1 MEPREQAAAGGLKAG
16 SAAAEPASE
25 RLAAVGRSALAG
37 RRALVVGGSGG
48 IGAAVA
54 RGLASR
60 GASVLVHGRS
70 PASVGAVV
78 ATIRSAGGQAEGLAL
93 PLESAAPL
101 LAAIR
106 HAGPFDILAVAF
118 GPFVRKPLAAHSP
131 EDWERMASLNLALPG
146 ALVSA
151 LFPAMCDRG
160 FGRILLFGG
169 TRTDAIRGYRSNAA
183 YAAAKTG
190 LGVLAKS
197 AAIEGA
203 PRNVAAVAVCP
214 GLVRTEYVDDA
225 AAEALR
231 LMAPGGRLSSPVEVA
246 EIALGLIDR
255 DPCAASGAIVSLD
268 AGFDP

>member
-1 MEPREQAAAGGLKAG
+1 MEPREQAAAGGLKG
-16 SAAAEPASE
+16 GKSGNAAD
-25 RLAAVGRSALAG
+25 GGHSALAG

-54 RGLASR
+54 RGLAAR
-60 GASVLVHGRS
+60 GASVLVHGRNPS
-70 PASVGAVV
+70 SVAAVV
-78 ATIRSAGGQAEGLAL
+78 TAIRRGGGQAEGLAL
-93 PLESAAPL
+93 PLDSAGPL
-101 LAAIR
+101 LAAVSQ
-106 HAGPFDILAVAF
+106 AGPFDILVAAF
-118 GPFVRKPLAAHSP
+118 GPFVRKPLADHSP

-151 LFPAMCDRG
+151 LFPAMRDRG

-203 PRNVAAVAVCP
+203 PHNVAAVAVCP
-214 GLVRTEYVDDA
+214 GLVRTEYIDDA

-231 LMAPGGRLSSPVEVA
+231 RMAPGGRLSSPAEVA
-246 EIALGLIDR
+246 EIALGLIDG
-255 DPCAASGAIVSLD
+255 DPCIASGAIVSLD
-268 AGFDP
+268 AGFSP